1 MTCTEMLLMA
11 ILNTNQILTKQI
23 MDRYLRNISESMDGF
38 QKDYWKECTLVDVLY
53 SKPSNPILVIFGKT
67 IEEITGYETNDTYAY
82 RTLLHYWHS
91 FLIEYPKGSSREAIE
106 KLILYKLKEKF
117 DAIRL
122 KQHRYS

>member
-1 MTCTEMLLMA
+1 MNGYM
-11 ILNTNQILTKQI
+11 
-23 MDRYLRNISESMDGF
+23 RNISECMDGF

-67 IEEITGYETNDTYAY
+67 VDEICDYEINDTYAY

-91 FLIEYPKGSSREAIE
+91 FLIEYPKGSSRETIE
-106 KLILYKLKEKF
+106 KLILDKLEEKF
-117 DAIRL
+117 EAIRL

>member
-67 IEEITGYETNDTYAY
+67 VEEITNS
-82 RTLLHYWHS
+82 L
-91 FLIEYPKGSSREAIE
+91 
-106 KLILYKLKEKF
+106 
-117 DAIRL
+117 
-122 KQHRYS
+122 

>member
-1 MTCTEMLLMA
+1 MHLMA
-11 ILNTNQILTKQI
+11 ILNMNQISTKHV
-23 MDRYLRNISESMDGF
+23 MDSFLSYISESMDGF

-67 IEEITGYETNDTYAY
+67 VDEICDYEKNDIYAY

-91 FLIEYPKGSSREAIE
+91 FLIEYPKGSSRETIE
-106 KLILYKLKEKF
+106 KLILDKLKEKF
-117 DAIRL
+117 DAIRQ

>member
-1 MTCTEMLLMA
+1 MHLMVTQ
-11 ILNTNQILTKQI
+11 NTNRILI
-23 MDRYLRNISESMDGF
+23 NYVMDRYLLNISECMDGF

-53 SKPSNPILVIFGKT
+53 SKPSNPILIIFGKSVD
-67 IEEITGYETNDTYAY
+67 EICNYETNDTYAY

-91 FLIEYPKGSSREAIE
+91 FLIEYPKGSSRETIE
-106 KLILYKLKEKF
+106 NLILDKLEEKF

>member
-1 MTCTEMLLMA
+1 MHLMVTQ
-11 ILNTNQILTKQI
+11 NTNRILI
-23 MDRYLRNISESMDGF
+23 NYVMDRYLLNISECMDGF

-67 IEEITGYETNDTYAY
+67 VDEICDYEKNDIYAY

-106 KLILYKLKEKF
+106 KLILYKLEEKF